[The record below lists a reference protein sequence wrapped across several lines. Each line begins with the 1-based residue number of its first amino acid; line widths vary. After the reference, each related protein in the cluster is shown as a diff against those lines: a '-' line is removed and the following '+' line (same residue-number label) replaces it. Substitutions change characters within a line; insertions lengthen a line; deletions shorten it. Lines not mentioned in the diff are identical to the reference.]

1 MERYFTT
8 VFEKALASLGMKVS
22 PPTQPATGAP
32 ALQLTMLSMND
43 NRFVI
48 QAQLYANRSITFTKT
63 YKIDG
68 PPKPSGTSDGKPDI
82 NALRQRSYAMTNQV
96 IKTVLADPKFKKAY
110 KADLK

>member
-8 VFEKALASLGMKVS
+8 VFEKALVSLGMKVS

-63 YKIDG
+63 YEIDG

-82 NALRQRSYAMTNQV
+82 NALRQRSYVMTNQT

-110 KADLK
+110 KADIK